1 MVLYTRRLN
10 SHQYCC
16 QNLKS
21 RKLFYVINVA
31 LTKARNAF
39 LKQKIFFHKS
49 NVRFLLF
56 AGSEITDMLIAVII
70 NKQTCSC
77 YCVGLMILQKSLSS

>member
-1 MVLYTRRLN
+1 MVSYARRLDP
-10 SHQYCC
+10 HQYCC
-16 QNLKS
+16 QNQKS
-21 RKLFYVINVA
+21 RKLLYVRNVA

-39 LKQKIFFHKS
+39 LKKKTFFLES

-77 YCVGLMILQKSLSS
+77 YYVGLMILQKILSF